1 MNNIKATKKIKN
13 YVTTETANPYK
24 NQSVIITLLDEPQPV
39 RKPVTL
45 EKLES
50 FAMLSNNAD
59 DAQNYISKMRA
70 EKNILQCL

>member
-1 MNNIKATKKIKN
+1 MVSVRGYYDGTT

-24 NQSVIITLLDEPQPV
+24 NQSVIITLLDEPQTV

-70 EKNILQCL
+70 DRVF

>member
-1 MNNIKATKKIKN
+1 MVSVRGYYDGTT

-45 EKLES
+45 E
-50 FAMLSNNAD
+50 
-59 DAQNYISKMRA
+59 
-70 EKNILQCL
+70 